1 MISIF
6 SNYLTPL
13 GVQNYGEEIKP
24 SEIYRRMRIAY
35 NQGAEGVL
43 ENTRIISSHSDD
55 DSDDCDILYETWRN
69 SALHMWLVWLNR
81 KITLQLGLV
90 DYRTIGVR
98 LRIATGML
106 NKQMHDGTLSK
117 KMNILIHNNLV
128 RNVQQEISAINT
140 EDLPF

>member
-6 SNYLTPL
+6 SNYLSPL
-13 GVQNYGEEIKP
+13 GEENCGEEIKP
-24 SEIYRRMRIAY
+24 SELYRRMRIAY
-35 NQGAEGVL
+35 NQGALGVL
-43 ENTRIISSHSDD
+43 ESTRMITSQSDD
-55 DSDDCDILYETWRN
+55 DDDDCAIIYETWRN
-69 SALHMWLVWLNR
+69 SDLHTWLVWMNR

-106 NKQMHDGTLSK
+106 NKQMYDGSLSK
-117 KMNILIHNNLV
+117 KFNQLIHNNLV
-128 RNVQQEISAINT
+128 KNVEREMAAINT